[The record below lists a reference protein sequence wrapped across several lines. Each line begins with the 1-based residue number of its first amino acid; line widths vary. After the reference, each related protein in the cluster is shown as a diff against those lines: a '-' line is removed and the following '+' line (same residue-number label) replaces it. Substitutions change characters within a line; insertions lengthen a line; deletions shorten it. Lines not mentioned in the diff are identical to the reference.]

1 MATFKPNIELDDKYL
16 DEIENVTF
24 NAIFILGVE
33 RSGTSILYKLLNAT
47 NCFNSVTAYHIIKY
61 SELLHNHINNLEKKS
76 KEDLTK
82 FFKKTSQMDRGID
95 RLKITPEFPEE
106 YRFVLGQKTGQGT
119 LNPKTLKIFIELC
132 KKIRYIS
139 GNDKPILLKNPK
151 DFSNFIYIKK
161 VFPNAKFIVI
171 HRNPIKTLNSQI
183 RAMRT
188 VLKNKSQ
195 YMTLLS
201 PQYNKVFD
209 NIILLSYY
217 RFLYSSITPIRAI
230 TAANKLA
237 NSTDY
242 FLENIS
248 SLNQNDYV
256 STRYEDICRE
266 PNAEIGKIMRF
277 LNIKPKSDIMYSDF
291 INLRKTTELKELQIM
306 KRFILKRM
314 KAYLS
319 YCGYASKDL
328 FYQTS

>member
-139 GNDKPILLKNPK
+139 ENDKPILLKNPP
-151 DFSNFIYIKK
+151 DFSNFMYIKE
-161 VFPNAKFIVI
+161 VFPNAKFIFI

-183 RAMRT
+183 RAMKT
-188 VLKNKSQ
+188 LLKNKSE
-195 YMTLLS
+195 YMALLS

-242 FLENIS
+242 FLEKIS
-248 SLNQNDYV
+248 LLSQNDYV

-266 PNAEIGKIMRF
+266 SDAEIEKIMHF
-277 LNIKPKSDIMYSDF
+277 LNIRPKSNILYSNF
-291 INLRKTTELKELQIM
+291 IKPRKTILLKEL
-306 KRFILKRM
+306 KTRETFIIKKMRN
-314 KAYLS
+314 YLD
-319 YCGYASKDL
+319 YCGYTPKDL
-328 FYQTS
+328 LL

>member
-1 MATFKPNIELDDKYL
+1 MTTLKPSIELDDKYL
-16 DEIENVTF
+16 DEIENITF
-24 NAIFILGVE
+24 NPIFILGAE

-47 NCFNSVTAYHIIKY
+47 NCFNPVTAYHVIKY

-76 KEDLTK
+76 KEDLIK
-82 FFKKTSQMDRGID
+82 IFKKASQMDRGID

-139 GNDKPILLKNPK
+139 ENDKPILLKNPL
-151 DFSNFIYIKK
+151 DFSNFMYIK
-161 VFPNAKFIVI
+161 VTFPNAKFVFI

-183 RAMRT
+183 KAMRT
-188 VLKNKSQ
+188 LLKNKSE

-201 PQYNKVFD
+201 PQYNEVFE
-209 NIILLSYY
+209 NKILLIYY

-230 TAANKLA
+230 TAVNKLA

-242 FLENIS
+242 FLNNIN
-248 SLNQNDYV
+248 SLTQNDYV

-266 PNAEIGKIMRF
+266 PDAEIEKIMYF
-277 LNIKPKSDIMYSDF
+277 LNIKPKSDILYSDF
-291 INLRKTTELKELQIM
+291 IKPRTTTELKELQKI

-314 KAYLS
+314 KDYIS
-319 YCGYASKDL
+319 YCKYSSKDL
-328 FYQTS
+328 FY